1 MSKTKKLSKV
11 LVLVIMLALV
21 IGVLPMGAM
30 ATDNT
35 VYVRFY
41 VQTTN
46 GFTQLGTTQAISTT
60 ATTAGPVIQAAAAS
74 NSGITSYSITN
85 DKIFTING
93 IDPTATIEE
102 GEEFDAW
109 LYTVDDELEQD
120 SINVA
125 TVGNNS
131 VITVFYVLDYRTV
144 QFAYV
149 LPDGAATIGNA
160 IAADAGETIYYRIA
174 TSTVDFD
181 NLYSTIGALT
191 SVSVTSSTTS
201 LTPTTT
207 VDEYTVLPA
216 FKPVIGEESGTLA
229 AWKSETITAYNAL
242 TPTQKADL
250 LSEYNAANGANAT
263 MTQVNALAKE
273 VAPLTRANST
283 ALSRLSFSQYD
294 NFSQRNIYL
303 HLRHANSDKNGF
315 YPDVTAYKLEAVTEG
330 FNIITEALGS
340 GLNVSFS
347 SSDSNSMTV
356 TATGEVDFTSTAAVG
371 NYTLTVK
378 AYRSTTDYTNYT
390 ISVTYVKAASASA
403 LPTFVNGYLPVGQ
416 YASGAM
422 WGSIYSSGTNVNG
435 NNNNTDPTTTTD
447 APTKITSGYSAT
459 GVSLGAPGGYVQLE
473 FESPVMNSAN
483 NRYGI
488 DFLVYGNPFVNN
500 PEAASVKV
508 SQDGITW
515 YELAGSRYYNS
526 ETIRNTTISYKMF
539 PTATYGS
546 NKKVDI
552 YYAIGTP
559 PTGTGTTGWTLFKS
573 GVVWWPE
580 YTSEGYGKISGIT
593 SPLDG
598 TKAVNGVAYSQLAE
612 TSNGYNCWRIS
623 YSGVT
628 LVKDTDNTDD
638 YLFGYADIRHVGNTI
653 NGTPCNPYASVP
665 STGTSTMVG
674 GDGYDISW
682 AVNTSGEPIAL
693 EWIKFVRIYSSAALD
708 PNNLTALPT
717 PSIFGETSAEV
728 CGVFVV
734 NGSGTGSTTDVS
746 GATLTVT
753 GVSSPSLSS
762 TITSAN
768 TFDVEAE
775 TDITV
780 TFLSSG
786 NYVFVNGETGTGSA
800 SLYLTLEDGEEQIIR
815 VIAKDS
821 TTGLPYI
828 GFMKLVGVRP

>member
-11 LVLVIMLALV
+11 LALVIMLALV

-35 VYVRFY
+35 VYVRFF
-41 VQTTN
+41 VQTST
-46 GFTQLGTTQAISTT
+46 GFTQLGSTQAISTSDTTVAPIIQT
-60 ATTAGPVIQAAAAS
+60 AAGS
-74 NSGITSYSITN
+74 NTDITSYSITN

-93 IDPTATIEE
+93 IDPTATIDE

-109 LYTVDDELEQD
+109 LYTVDDALEQD
-120 SINVA
+120 AINEA
-125 TVGNNS
+125 AVGNNS

-181 NLYSTIGALT
+181 NLYSTIGALN

-207 VDEYTVLPA
+207 VSEYTVLPA

-229 AWKSETITAYNAL
+229 AWKSETIAAYNAL
-242 TPTQKADL
+242 TPAQKADL

-283 ALSRLSFSQYD
+283 ALNRLVFTQND
-294 NFSQRNIYL
+294 TYL
-303 HLRHANSDKNGF
+303 HIRHANSYKNGF
-315 YPDVTAYKLEAVTEG
+315 YPNVTAYKLEAVTDG

-347 SSDSNSMTV
+347 SSDSSSMTV
-356 TATGEVDFTSTAAVG
+356 SSTGVVAFTSTAAVG
-371 NYTLTVK
+371 NYTLTVR
-378 AYRSTTDYTNYT
+378 AYRSTTDYTDYT
-390 ISVTYVKAASASA
+390 VSVTYVKAAGASA
-403 LPTFVNGYLPVGQ
+403 LPTFVNGYLPMGQ

-422 WGSIYSSGTNVNG
+422 WGGIYSSGTNVNG

-447 APTKITSGYSAT
+447 APTKITSGYSST
-459 GVSLGAPGGYVQLE
+459 GISLGAPGGYVQLE
-473 FESPVMNSAN
+473 FASPVQNLASN
-483 NRYGI
+483 LYGI
-488 DFLVYGNPFVNN
+488 DFMVYGNPFVNN

-526 ETIRNTTISYKMF
+526 ETIRNTTISYKMI
-539 PTATYGS
+539 PTSTYGS
-546 NKKVDI
+546 NKKADI

-559 PTGTGTTGWTLFKS
+559 PTGTGTTGWTLFKA

-580 YTSEGYGKISGIT
+580 YTTEGYGKISGIT

-598 TKAVNGVAYSQLAE
+598 TKAVNGVTYSQLAE
-612 TSNGYNCWRIS
+612 TSNGYNCWMIS

-638 YLFGYADIRHVGNTI
+638 YLFGYADIRHIGNTV
-653 NGTPCNPYASVP
+653 NGTPCNPYASAP

-682 AVNTSGEPIAL
+682 AVDSDGEPVSLA
-693 EWIKFVRIYSSAALD
+693 WIKFIRIYSSAALN
-708 PNNLTALPT
+708 PSNLTALPT
-717 PSIFGETSAEV
+717 PSVFGETSAEV

-734 NGSGTGSTTDVS
+734 NGSGTGAAESDLYVVNHNS
-746 GATLTVT
+746 DYVYVDAIGDEEHQIAAT
-753 GVSSPSLSS
+753 PNMS
-762 TITSAN
+762 TIPIAFVN
-768 TFDVEAE
+768 NMVIDVFSDA
-775 TDITV
+775 
-780 TFLSSG
+780 
-786 NYVFVNGETGTGSA
+786 NYVYVNGVAVSCSSENAYQITPTSGGV
-800 SLYLTLEDGEEQIIR
+800 YQIITQ
-815 VIAKDS
+815 S
-821 TTGLPYI
+821 GTESPYI
-828 GFMKLVGVRP
+828 IVLKVS